1 MIQPFF
7 GLAGS
12 DLVFWCSAL
21 LGTSLFAIQLI
32 LNFLIGDVE
41 GDGVLQFKWLS
52 KQALTGFLMM
62 FGWVGLTCK
71 KEFQCSLQATVF
83 LAILAGVLAI
93 VLIGYLFASAKK
105 LKSEGSVFRLEEAIG
120 KEATVY
126 QRIPRG
132 GSGKVTLSLHDLS
145 YEIDAISQLAEEIPS
160 FAQVQIINKVD
171 DKTVLVI
178 LK

>member
-1 MIQPFF
+1 MIQPF
-7 GLAGS
+7 LDLVGS
-12 DLVFWCSAL
+12 DPVFGYCAL

-62 FGWVGLTCK
+62 FGWIGLTCK
-71 KEFQCSLQATVF
+71 KEFQVSMPVTILFAVLGGMVAVF
-83 LAILAGVLAI
+83 
-93 VLIGYLFASAKK
+93 LIGYLFALAKK

-126 QRIPRG
+126 QRIPKG
-132 GSGKVTLSLHDLS
+132 GSGKITLSLHDLS